1 MKEEWTKQLQSGD
14 AQALEAI
21 IDRYTGY
28 VYTIVRNFSR
38 GKLTPEDMEEI
49 TSDVFLRLWQS
60 RARLQEDAP
69 LSPYLA
75 AIARNGIKNRFR
87 AMGKNPPVRQSFED
101 LTLADSKDLCA
112 EAEHMEMI
120 SGLYASL
127 NQLPHPE
134 QEIVIRF
141 YFYGE
146 KTSEIAKALH
156 LTDAAVRVRLH
167 RSRGKLRNMMI
178 AGGYQYAEA

>member
-1 MKEEWTKQLQSGD
+1 
-14 AQALEAI
+14 
-21 IDRYTGY
+21 
-28 VYTIVRNFSR
+28 
-38 GKLTPEDMEEI
+38 
-49 TSDVFLRLWQS
+49 
-60 RARLQEDAP
+60 
-69 LSPYLA
+69 
-75 AIARNGIKNRFR
+75 
-87 AMGKNPPVRQSFED
+87 MGKNPPVRQSFED

-112 EAEHMEMI
+112 EAEYMEMI